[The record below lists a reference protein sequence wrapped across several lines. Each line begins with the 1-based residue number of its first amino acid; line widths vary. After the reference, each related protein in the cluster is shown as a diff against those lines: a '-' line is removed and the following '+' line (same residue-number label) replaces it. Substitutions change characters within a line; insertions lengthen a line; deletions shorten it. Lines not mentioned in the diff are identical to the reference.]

1 MSLQTYVKPSLLR
14 LSLIR
19 TRLTLW
25 IVTILAIGMLTFVL
39 TTLFIANTLLQRLNE
54 VRLQQTVLSLSM
66 ALAQE
71 PDATLS
77 SVRSEL
83 DAFSIPEN
91 YLQYQNQQGV
101 PLASSSNM
109 GRLVLPL
116 SQLRPAIAANRVA
129 VLTFHTTSFFMY
141 GHAVVAKGQIQGYVL
156 GAHTASD
163 NDTLNLVFTLLYTGG
178 GVTLLVI
185 ALLVWLLVRKM
196 LRPLEH
202 LAVSASH
209 IARNRDH
216 ALRVQAKERPDEIN
230 SLAQTMNGMLH
241 SLEGAYRDVQ
251 NVNDLQ
257 RRFLADVSH
266 ELRTPLTIMLSS
278 LDLMK
283 KERGGDPEFQAKALE
298 KIHVEAERMARLV
311 TRLLMLARTDASMP
325 FAREPL
331 LIADIIGE
339 AYRQECSANRTIRME
354 CQGVEALEDAV
365 VSGNADY
372 LKQVLLIIL
381 ENACKYT
388 PDDGKVT
395 IRGEMRVQH
404 VEITIA
410 DTGIGIEHADVPRLF
425 ERFYRAKN
433 VRDLPG
439 TGLGLSI
446 AKGIIEQHNGTISVE
461 SIRGQGSSFLISLPL
476 LNAEQSAF
484 TDTLA

>member
-1 MSLQTYVKPSLLR
+1 MSVQAHGKRQVLR
-14 LSLIR
+14 FNLIR

-25 IVTILAIGMLTFVL
+25 IVMILVVGMLTFVL
-39 TTLFIANTLLQRLNE
+39 TTLVVANTLLQRQNE
-54 VRLQQTVLSLSM
+54 VRLRQTVFTLSM

-71 PDATLS
+71 SDVNLS
-77 SVRSEL
+77 SVRRGL
-83 DAFSIPEN
+83 DTFSTAES
-91 YLQYQNQQGV
+91 YLQYQNPQGV

-109 GRLVLPL
+109 GGMVLPL
-116 SQLRPAIAANRVA
+116 SQLRPAIAADRVDILA
-129 VLTFHTTSFFMY
+129 FHTTSFFMY
-141 GHAVVAKGQIQGYVL
+141 GHAVVARGQIQGYVL
-156 GAHTASD
+156 GAHTVTD
-163 NDTLNLVFTLLYTGG
+163 HETLNLVFMLLYTGG
-178 GVTLLVI
+178 GVTLMVV
-185 ALLVWLLVRKM
+185 AVLVWLLVRRM
-196 LRPLEH
+196 LRPLEQ

-209 IARNRDH
+209 IARTSDH

-230 SLAQTMNGMLH
+230 SLAQTMNGMLN

-283 KERGGDPEFQAKALE
+283 KEWGGDPEFQANALE
-298 KIHVEAERMARLV
+298 NIHVEAERMARLV
-311 TRLLMLARTDASMP
+311 TRLLMLARTDAGTP

-331 LIADIIGE
+331 LISDIIGE
-339 AYRQECSANRTIRME
+339 AYRQGCPANRTIRME
-354 CQGVEALEDAV
+354 CQGGETLEDAV
-365 VSGNADY
+365 ISGNADY
-372 LKQVLLIIL
+372 LKQVVLIVL

-388 PDDGKVT
+388 PDNGKVT
-395 IRGEMRVQH
+395 IVEKVRGQY

-410 DTGIGIEHADVPRLF
+410 DTGIGIDQADLPRLF

-433 VRDLPG
+433 ARDQPG

-446 AKGIIEQHNGTISVE
+446 AEGIIEQHSGTISVE
-461 SIRGQGSSFLISLPL
+461 STRGQGSSFLISLPL
-476 LNAEQSAF
+476 LNGEQNAF